1 MKRITRILA
10 AVVVI
15 SLLAWLLLYFFC
27 PNKCNCRYLPPP
39 VPKSCDKV
47 LYKIGNGRT
56 YKLDDKRQI
65 TKDTSGNPI
74 LGNVEVKAPYRCNE
88 VILDGSHVDA
98 SKLRDHL
105 RNLCF
110 VKVNECRCSD
120 GGPELWQYAGNASV
134 DLIGVVKDP
143 PPTGGGVGGLMLN
156 FIVEDFTPPGD
167 TISFVDSSAI
177 NSIEIPAPISKC
189 SNESVKIAIVDSG
202 VDVAID
208 NPLKTKG
215 GTAWKMMNLTASCH
229 PALATVFGLDMDP
242 VRGPEPEDK
251 NGHGTHI
258 NGIVVG
264 LTKPSSGAS
273 EGVQLEFVNAR
284 FTDGTKKDG
293 SLFHAM
299 CGLYYAMEQGA
310 EVINVSWGFYDD
322 EVPLMLEKIIQEA
335 HSQNV
340 MIVAGMGNKGLY
352 LSTTGERFWPAC
364 FANHP
369 NLISVGAVVDE
380 TSNTLADF
388 SNWSHDLMVM
398 TVTAVGKD
406 VISTFPMHLT
416 PSGTLV
422 SGQPIVRGWVK
433 QSGTSMAAPYVTRT
447 VAVMK
452 GIGKKD
458 PTFTVV
464 NIKNRILSNASARP
478 WRQYDHQALN
488 SQMCA
493 ATIPIN

>member
-1 MKRITRILA
+1 MKRITRILM
-10 AVVVI
+10 AVVLI
-15 SLLAWLLLYFFC
+15 SLLTFVVLYFFC
-27 PNKCNCRYLPPP
+27 PNKCNCCFLPTP
-39 VPKSCDKV
+39 VPRPCDTV
-47 LYKIGNGRT
+47 LYKIGNGMT
-56 YKLDDKRQI
+56 FKINNNGQI
-65 TKDTSGNPI
+65 ATDTSGSPI
-74 LGNVEVKAPYRCNE
+74 LKEVEVRAPYRCNE
-88 VILDGSHVDA
+88 VILDASHDDA
-98 SKLRDHL
+98 ADLRDHL

-110 VKVNECRCSD
+110 VKVNECRCSSR
-120 GGPELWQYAGNASV
+120 GPELWRYAGNASV

-156 FIVEDFTPPGD
+156 FIVEDFASPVD
-167 TISFVDSSAI
+167 TISFIDSSATDDI
-177 NSIEIPAPISKC
+177 VVPAPINKC
-189 SNESVKIAIVDSG
+189 SKETVKIAIVDSG
-202 VDVAID
+202 VDVAVD
-208 NPLKTKG
+208 NPLKTKA
-215 GTAWKMMNLTASCH
+215 GTAWKMMSLTAACH

-242 VRGPEPEDK
+242 ARGPEPEDM

-258 NGIVVG
+258 NGIAVG

-299 CGLYYAMEQGA
+299 CGLYYAIEQGA

-340 MIVAGMGNKGLY
+340 MIVAGMGNRGLY
-352 LSTTGERFWPAC
+352 LSTTGKRFWPAC

-388 SNWSHDLMVM
+388 SNWSPDPMVM
-398 TVTAVGKD
+398 TVTAVGQD

-416 PSGTLV
+416 PPGALV
-422 SGQPIVRGWVK
+422 LGKPIARGWVK

-458 PTFTVV
+458 ASFTVAD
-464 NIKNRILSNASARP
+464 IKDLIQINANVQP
-478 WRQYDHQALN
+478 WRQYDHQVLN
-488 SQMCA
+488 IQMCS
-493 ATIPIN
+493 ATIPIH